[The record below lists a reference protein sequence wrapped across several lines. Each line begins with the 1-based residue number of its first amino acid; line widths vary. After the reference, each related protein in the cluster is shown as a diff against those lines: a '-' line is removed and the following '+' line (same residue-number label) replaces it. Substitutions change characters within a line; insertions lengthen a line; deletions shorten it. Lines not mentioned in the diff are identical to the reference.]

1 VALSADG
8 ALAFSASWDET
19 ARAGLDAKGPCGGQ
33 HASGMVL
40 WVVLWVAQ
48 CEQKSQRAGGLLS
61 NASTSF
67 HTPHPLTHTPTLPL
81 PQVRVWDLR
90 AAVRHGSS
98 GGPPGG
104 GHSCCLA
111 ALARGA
117 DGQGSRLW
125 ALALAPGP
133 PGSSSGG
140 SGGPHAVRGPVARA
154 AGSWTGSEGGS
165 QGGGE
170 VPRLK
175 RMASSGSVPAEL
187 LAAPGGPAPAP
198 GASASSHGGPG
209 GGFGGGPG
217 GPAPAASP
225 GAQGRVLQLATASD
239 DGQVRLWEVRV
250 APTSPPR
257 QQQLLPSPAAGPS
270 GPSDG
275 RGPSGQSPAAVAAA
289 AAPTPVAGAGGGAGG
304 EVTARCTAALLR
316 AHQGPVSGVAFV
328 PGWAPGGGR
337 PAMRLLTTSFDG
349 SGKLWDLQE
358 PSP

>member
-1 VALSADG
+1 
-8 ALAFSASWDET
+8 
-19 ARAGLDAKGPCGGQ
+19 
-33 HASGMVL
+33 
-40 WVVLWVAQ
+40 
-48 CEQKSQRAGGLLS
+48 
-61 NASTSF
+61 
-67 HTPHPLTHTPTLPL
+67 
-81 PQVRVWDLR
+81 VWDLR

-104 GHSCCLA
+104 GRSCCLA
-111 ALARGA
+111 AMARGA

-140 SGGPHAVRGPVARA
+140 AGPSGGGGGQCSVDGVVGSVASA
-154 AGSWTGSEGGS
+154 ANSWTGGERGS
-165 QGGGE
+165 QGGGV
-170 VPRLK
+170 VPRH
-175 RMASSGSVPAEL
+175 RRRASTDSVPAEL

-217 GPAPAASP
+217 GPAPAAPP
-225 GAQGRVLQLATASD
+225 GAQGRVLQLATATD

-250 APTSPPR
+250 APPSPPR
-257 QQQLLPSPAAGPS
+257 QQQLLPSPGAGPS

-275 RGPSGQSPAAVAAA
+275 RGPSGQSPAAAA
-289 AAPTPVAGAGGGAGG
+289 AAPTPVAGAGGGTGG